1 MLSSRSSPALV
12 SAAAAKKLP
21 RYCLFLVLFA
31 FIAPRLFAPELWAGR
46 DMSSFGISWSML
58 QGSFSDWLFP
68 NIDGLLQTNYGPLTA
83 WVSALFIKLLP
94 FLPPGSAFHVSSGF
108 WFAIFTASTWYG
120 TYYLARRDEAQPL
133 AMVFGGEAA
142 RKDYGRVIADI
153 ATLLLI
159 GTYGTLFGIREIT
172 PSTTLLSLSALL
184 FLGISVGLDNL
195 KKGSIISG
203 IAIGLASISSSFGTA
218 VWFLVVACASIF
230 FTPNYGRRTQRTCYT
245 FLIGF
250 LVTLIWPIIAFIWDP
265 NLAASWFSNFIK
277 HSLKDLALIPFSEML
292 WMIKN
297 WAWALLPVW
306 PFAIWGVYSWRS
318 QLSAAH
324 IAVPLA
330 ITIVTLIS
338 ILFTG
343 MDTRSTT
350 FCLLPSLVALSA
362 FGIATAKKS
371 TENILDYFSG
381 IVFSLTL
388 IALWLYFLAWDFGFP
403 VKMAHSIARLAPQ
416 VQPTQNALLLILAA
430 IVTFLWVLVVCWR
443 LFRHP
448 VYLWRGAWLG
458 ACGITAFS
466 LVFICLFNNLLDGAR
481 GMDYQVSSL
490 SKQIEQLG
498 LKDTV
503 FRGEN
508 LSNSE
513 RAAFYALGNIR
524 FTDTEKQT
532 SQYEIV
538 AVHSDEKNPM
548 NADQVLGS
556 VNGRPRSDIVYEIR
570 KIK

>member
-46 DMSSFGISWSML
+46 DLNSFGVSWSML
-58 QGSFSDWLFP
+58 QGDFSDWLFP
-68 NIDGLLQTNYGPLTA
+68 NIDGLYQTSYGPLTA
-83 WVSALFIKLLP
+83 WLSALFIKLLP
-94 FLPPGSAFHVSSGF
+94 FLPPGSAFHLSSGF
-108 WFAIFTASTWYG
+108 WFALFTASTWYG

-172 PSTTLLSLSALL
+172 PSTTLLSLSAVL
-184 FLGISVGLDNL
+184 FLGISVGLDNV

-203 IAIGLASISSSFGTA
+203 IAIGLASTSSSFGTS
-218 VWFLVVACASIF
+218 VWFFFVAFASIF
-230 FTPNYGRRTQRTCYT
+230 CTSDYGSRTQRTLYT
-245 FLIGF
+245 FVVGF
-250 LVTLIWPIIAFIWDP
+250 LIALVWPIVAFLWDPELASSWFGAFIE
-265 NLAASWFSNFIK
+265 
-277 HSLKDLALIPFSEML
+277 HSLRDLAPIPVSEML
-292 WMIKN
+292 WMVKN

-318 QLSAAH
+318 QMKAAH

-388 IALWLYFLAWDFGFP
+388 IVLWLYFLAWDFGFP

-416 VQPTQNALLLILAA
+416 VHATQNALLLILAA
-430 IVTFLWVLVVCWR
+430 LVTFLWVLIVCWR

-448 VYLWRGAWLG
+448 VYLWRGAWMG
-458 ACGITAFS
+458 ACGITAIS
-466 LVFICLFNNLLDGAR
+466 LVFTCLFNNLIDGAR
-481 GMDYQVSSL
+481 GLETQVSSL
-490 SKQIEQLG
+490 SQQIGDLG
-498 LKDTV
+498 LKGTV
-503 FRGEN
+503 FKAEN
-508 LSNSE
+508 LNTSE

-524 FTDTEKQT
+524 FTHNDEQN
-532 SQYEIV
+532 SQYAIV
-538 AVHSDEKNPM
+538 AVHEEEKDL
-548 NADQVLGS
+548 ADSYQVLGS

>member
-46 DMSSFGISWSML
+46 DLNSFGVSWSML
-58 QGSFSDWLFP
+58 QGGLSDWLFP
-68 NIDGLLQTNYGPLTA
+68 NIDGLYQTSYGPLTA
-83 WVSALFIKLLP
+83 WLSALFIKLLP
-94 FLPPGSAFHVSSGF
+94 FLPPGSAFHLSSGF
-108 WFAIFTASTWYG
+108 WFALFTASTWYG

-172 PSTTLLSLSALL
+172 PSTTLLSLSAVL
-184 FLGISVGLDNL
+184 FLGISVGLDNV

-203 IAIGLASISSSFGTA
+203 IAIGLASTSSSFGTS
-218 VWFLVVACASIF
+218 VWFFFVAFASIF
-230 FTPNYGRRTQRTCYT
+230 YTPDYGSRTQRTLYT
-245 FLIGF
+245 FVVGF
-250 LVTLIWPIIAFIWDP
+250 LIALIWPIIAFICDP
-265 NLAASWFSNFIK
+265 DLASSWFGAFIE
-277 HSLKDLALIPFSEML
+277 HSLKDLALIPVSEML

-318 QLSAAH
+318 QMKAAH

-381 IVFSLTL
+381 IVFSLML

-416 VQPTQNALLLILAA
+416 VQATQNALLLILAA
-430 IVTFLWVLVVCWR
+430 LVTFLWALVVCWR

-448 VYLWRGAWLG
+448 VYLWRGAWMG
-458 ACGITAFS
+458 ACGITAIS
-466 LVFICLFNNLLDGAR
+466 LVFTCLFNNLIDGAR
-481 GMDYQVSSL
+481 GLETQVSSL
-490 SKQIEQLG
+490 SQQIGDLG
-498 LKDTV
+498 LKGTV
-503 FRGEN
+503 FKAEN
-508 LSNSE
+508 LNTSE

-524 FTDTEKQT
+524 FTHDDEQN
-532 SQYEIV
+532 SQYAIV
-538 AVHSDEKNPM
+538 AAPAEEKVLT
-548 NADQVLGS
+548 DSYQILGS